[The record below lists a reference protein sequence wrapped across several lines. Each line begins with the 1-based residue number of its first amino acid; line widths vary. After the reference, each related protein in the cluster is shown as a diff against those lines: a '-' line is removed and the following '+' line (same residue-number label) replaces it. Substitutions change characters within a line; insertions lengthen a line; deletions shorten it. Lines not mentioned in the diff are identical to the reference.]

1 MPNISG
7 DVIFLSFMEYK
18 VNKVLIQLSNLRP
31 VKALYSRDNKYDT
44 NRQRLA
50 PSPCWDAGA
59 LWAIKCPRN
68 IYLLSFIF
76 NNFEISITLVSVVVF
91 SQRPSLMMFFMLLHE
106 NKQILGR
113 FRRAPHR
120 QILALITKLNFTPW
134 KSCYKYKI
142 NAIGL
147 WSRKLFSFLLSIQ
160 QPRLLDSLRAV
171 FSSGLVDTF
180 RYFSLLA
187 TTNPCD
193 IWHLPFVL
201 SCRTNL
207 HIFWVV
213 FGFLSSVFFF
223 SLRGCF
229 CGTLSCFC
237 RIASV
242 SCSFVH
248 IWHVRCENFFNI
260 TVNSWCRLRNYGS
273 SKKVCP
279 GNVRICVWA
288 GWKINQQQSSWS
300 DELIMWVHWK
310 KFFKVLFAILV
321 TIISLILFQLNVL
334 KDKQPLNFCQLIGL
348 LNACS
353 IFIYII
359 QQHHYIW

>member
-1 MPNISG
+1 MEPKTFLISTFDTAAAAVG
-7 DVIFLSFMEYK
+7 FSSSRFFLGACGYFSILFTASHHKSMWH
-18 VNKVLIQLSNLRP
+18 LALALRP
-31 VKALYSRDNKYDT
+31 VLPNKFT
-44 NRQRLA
+44 H
-50 PSPCWDAGA
+50 
-59 LWAIKCPRN
+59 
-68 IYLLSFIF
+68 LLSCFR
-76 NNFEISITLVSVVVF
+76 V
-91 SQRPSLMMFFMLLHE
+91 PFF
-106 NKQILGR
+106 G
-113 FRRAPHR
+113 
-120 QILALITKLNFTPW
+120 
-134 KSCYKYKI
+134 
-142 NAIGL
+142 
-147 WSRKLFSFLLSIQ
+147 
-160 QPRLLDSLRAV
+160 
-171 FSSGLVDTF
+171 
-180 RYFSLLA
+180 
-187 TTNPCD
+187 
-193 IWHLPFVL
+193 
-201 SCRTNL
+201 
-207 HIFWVV
+207 
-213 FGFLSSVFFF
+213 FFF